1 VEPESFDRQ
10 TRTYWLSVLISVV
23 LIGCIVLVMRQSI
36 ALFVCWLLVKKVF
49 LLIFCLVGCG
59 LVLVSGF
66 FV

>member
-1 VEPESFDRQ
+1 
-10 TRTYWLSVLISVV
+10 
-23 LIGCIVLVMRQSI
+23 LIGCIVLVLRQSI